1 VAVGWKGEAGAM
13 GGNSSSRQPAS
24 LGAALEVTLE
34 ATHSRR
40 ERRLADAAGDELLR
54 LSQVYLLHDMLHDT

>member
-1 VAVGWKGEAGAM
+1 MGWKGEASAM
-13 GGNSSSRQPAS
+13 GGNSSSRQSAS

-40 ERRLADAAGDELLR
+40 ERRPADAAGDELLR
-54 LSQVYLLHDMLHDT
+54 R